1 MLQDRAY
8 SVDIIYYLFYE
19 AKKAQMNQEIHNI
32 IFAIYLPLLQI
43 VNFCGGVSMSAI
55 WASATSQG
63 GFFNFTAWA
72 GFLISIGAFLLHAL
86 QIHQS
91 VIIDL

>member
-1 MLQDRAY
+1 M
-8 SVDIIYYLFYE
+8 
-19 AKKAQMNQEIHNI
+19 
-32 IFAIYLPLLQI
+32 LQI